1 MGRIAAAAFLLL
13 AALLARAGDPPAP
26 EREYFASRTVQLY
39 YDVVAGGDAQGTRV
53 ELWITRDGGRT
64 WTAADGARAEVTPQ
78 GQGCLSFDLAEDGE
92 YGLKTCAQ
100 DDAGNADDRPAPG
113 EAPLLVAVIDTAPPD
128 LRIEVPEPGSWGQAG
143 GRLSVRWTCADANL
157 GLDPVELDASED
169 GGGTWKNLAKG
180 LPASGER
187 FVDLPAA
194 ETPDFRVRL
203 RARDRAGN
211 AGAAALARG
220 VVVRATRPSGEPE
233 KFSSATLPPS
243 RSNSREFDIE
253 YAVDDVGTSGLQS
266 IVLWW
271 TADGGATWQA
281 YGKDEDR
288 TSPFPFRAAADG
300 TFGFVL
306 QAIDNAHRAS
316 VPDPTPGTA
325 PTRVTI
331 VDTQVPKV
339 GLVAPIGGVLAGGAR
354 FEVRWVA
361 SDANLGP
368 TPVTLLW
375 SLDGGV
381 SWAPIASSP
390 VANTGTFVW
399 EVPSLVSSRVK
410 VKVVVVDLAGNTA
423 EGTSGEMALAS
434 ATAGP
439 PRIQIVGVR
448 SAGPS
453 PIGDVRVKTPGKQD
467 PKDGPGAYE
476 RGKVLRAEG
485 KLAEARDAFLVAL
498 AADPTLLAAA
508 NDLGVVLEELG
519 DEPGAEDAYARAK
532 RINPK
537 DPEVRYNLARALLA
551 AGKPAATIA
560 EAKEA
565 LAIVNSQDT
574 LVLTFAKLL
583 WKASLAALEADDLAS
598 ARDAWAL
605 ISSIDRPENR
615 WKDGAAEMLEKYGR

>member
-1 MGRIAAAAFLLL
+1 LRRFAAVAFLLL
-13 AALLARAGDPPAP
+13 AALGARAADPPAA

-64 WTAADGARAEVTPQ
+64 WTAAAGARAEVTSE

-100 DDAGNADDRPAPG
+100 DEQGNADDRPAPG
-113 EAPLLVAVIDTAPPD
+113 EAPFLIAVIDTAPPD
-128 LRIEVPEPGSWGQAG
+128 LRLEAPEPGSWGQAG
-143 GRLSVRWTCADANL
+143 GRLSVKWTCADANL
-157 GLDPVELDASED
+157 GLDPVDLDASED
-169 GGGTWKNLAKG
+169 GGGTWKSVAKG

-203 RARDRAGN
+203 RGRDRAGN
-211 AGAAALARG
+211 LGTTALARG

-253 YAVDDVGTSGLQS
+253 YAVDDVGTAGLQS
-266 IVLWW
+266 VVLWW

-288 TSPFPFRAAADG
+288 TSPFRFRAADDG

-316 VPDPTPGTA
+316 VPDPTPGTP

-339 GLVAPIGGVLAGGAR
+339 GLVAPIGGVLTGGAR
-354 FEVRWVA
+354 FDVRWVA

-381 SWAPIASSP
+381 SWAPISSSP

-410 VKVVVVDLAGNTA
+410 VKVVIVDLAGNSA
-423 EGTSGEMALAS
+423 EGASGEMALAS

-453 PIGDVRVKTPGKQD
+453 PIGDLRGHTPTQD

-485 KLAEARDAFLVAL
+485 KLADARDAFLVAL

-519 DEPGAEDAYARAK
+519 NEAGAAEAYARAK
-532 RINPK
+532 GISPK

-551 AGKPAATIA
+551 AGKPAGSVA

-565 LAIVNSQDT
+565 LSILKSQDN

-598 ARDAWAL
+598 AREAWGL
-605 ISSIDRPENR
+605 IAAVERPDNR
-615 WKDGAAEMLEKYGR
+615 WRDSATEMLEKYGR